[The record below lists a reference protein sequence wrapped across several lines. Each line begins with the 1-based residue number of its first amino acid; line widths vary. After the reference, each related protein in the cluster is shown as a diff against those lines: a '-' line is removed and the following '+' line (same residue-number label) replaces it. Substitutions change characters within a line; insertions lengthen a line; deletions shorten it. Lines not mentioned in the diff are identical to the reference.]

1 MTPSPCTPR
10 EAYLNGSLSPEAVAA
25 FEDHVAACE
34 ACLATP
40 FSAEE
45 RALLD
50 DLRAVTCPPDVLT
63 AALAAVPATGQDRAP
78 RRHAGRRRVR
88 PVWVSVAFVAALAVL
103 VATWSVREDSPT
115 PPPLADAGSEPGVP
129 AIMTPAPP
137 ASPSPEPVVPE
148 AAPPAP
154 VQRGA
159 SRPRTTPARPS
170 PTPAPIAQ
178 VVPQE
183 PAPPDS
189 VAAARD
195 ELLVAFAIV
204 AEAQDQAAR
213 ATTEALADGVA
224 HAADAIRTLP
234 PTLR

>member
-10 EAYLNGSLSPEAVAA
+10 EAYLDGSLSPKEVAA
-25 FEDHVAACE
+25 FEDHVATCE
-34 ACLATP
+34 ACLAPP
-40 FSAEE
+40 FSDEE
-45 RALLD
+45 RALLA
-50 DLRAVTCPPDVLT
+50 DLQAVTCPPDVLA
-63 AALAAVPATGQDRAP
+63 AALAAVPAGRPDRAP
-78 RRHAGRRRVR
+78 RRHVARRRVR
-88 PVWVSVAFVAALAVL
+88 PVWAGVAFAAALAVL
-103 VATWSVREDSPT
+103 VATWSLRQDSQA
-115 PPPLADAGSEPGVP
+115 PPPFADAGSQPVVP
-129 AIMTPAPP
+129 SVTAPPPAP
-137 ASPSPEPVVPE
+137 PSPEPVVPE